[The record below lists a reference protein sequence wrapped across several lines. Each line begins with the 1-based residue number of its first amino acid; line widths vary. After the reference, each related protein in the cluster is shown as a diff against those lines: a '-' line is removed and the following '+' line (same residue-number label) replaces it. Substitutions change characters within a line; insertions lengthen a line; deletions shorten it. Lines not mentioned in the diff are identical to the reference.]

1 MVRESTSMYIGHT
14 TRGIAQPVLFDTHTQ
29 IYNNNPPTTLITGAP
44 GSGKDLDIN
53 TLIPTPYG
61 FRKMGDLKVG
71 DKVLSRNFSPCRVT
85 YAGEIKE
92 RQTYEISFSDNRTI
106 VAGKEH
112 QWVIVHEKFNNEK
125 TDFSNNEKYNEIK
138 KSNLKKHDFFKR
150 QAKNIRNLQRTIPLA
165 IKYNQKEWFTPKE
178 LLNELFNTGV
188 YIWQTED
195 EIENILHK
203 YNALESQAY
212 MDMKSGEF
220 KTGYKNRAYNVFMSL
235 QVKYEELQEISLLS
249 LYNEKVVTTEELIE
263 LKKTGLVKIRGLL
276 AQNGI
281 DRYDSGYIND
291 DGISVNNVDLLDIL
305 QNDDPLHYGSI
316 KERRIELK
324 GLINKAID
332 YGLLPLK
339 DENSIYRK
347 GYIISIKD
355 EDNKY
360 TDLLSRIK
368 VLTHSLGATAM
379 YTNEDKKSLLLEGYI
394 LNDPEKIDKGYSNE
408 FENTENKW
416 VHIVGIKKLEKRL
429 TRCISVDSYDHVY
442 LAGEGFIPTHNTFF
456 AMTLTCLSAVLGKTT
471 VILDPKG
478 DFLSLHEL
486 KGDIGEVAFW
496 ALRDPKK
503 AGILD
508 PFYLAKE
515 KGEKLNLII
524 ETVSLFLGGLDGK
537 DLQILSPI
545 IKDTM
550 NEPVPSL
557 MLLKENLEM
566 NNRPEARAIG
576 AQLDLISQL
585 PFANLCFSKN
595 SRKKQKEISIDE
607 GVTVIAMAGLE
618 LSPDIGSDTASNK
631 VRLSSAI
638 FFLITDF
645 IRRFMHNSQETTPKT
660 IVIDEAWAVLATNE
674 GSRVI
679 GEIARLARSKNLA
692 LVLVTQNVKHL
703 DKIDA
708 ENTIASRFAF
718 RTDTEEGKTIIKN
731 MNLPV
736 NEGFESVLTELEQG
750 ECLMQDWRKR
760 YSTVQISQYNT
771 RWKEAFE
778 TNPMEKMRRKREQEK
793 NKRR

>member
-61 FRKMGDLKVG
+61 FRKMEDLKVG

-85 YAGEIKE
+85 YTGEIKE
-92 RQTYEISFSDNRTI
+92 RQTYEITFSDNRKI
-106 VAGKEH
+106 VAGREH
-112 QWVIVHEKFNNEK
+112 QWVIVYEKFNNEK
-125 TDFSNNEKYNEIK
+125 NDFSKDAKLNEIK
-138 KSNLKKHDFFKR
+138 EINLKKYKLFKR
-150 QAKNIRNLQRTIPLA
+150 HAKSVRNLQKTIPLS
-165 IKYNQKEWFTPKE
+165 IKYNQKEWFTPAELLDE
-178 LLNELFNTGV
+178 LLNAGV
-188 YIWQTED
+188 YIWQNTE
-195 EIENILHK
+195 ELESVLHK
-203 YNALESQAY
+203 YNALESTSY
-212 MDMKSGEF
+212 MDMKTGGF
-220 KTGYKNRAYNVFMSL
+220 KTGYENRAYNVFMSL
-235 QVKYEELQEISLLS
+235 QVVYEELQEKSLLS
-249 LYNEKVVTTEELIE
+249 LYNEKVVTTEELLE
-263 LKKTGLVKIRGLL
+263 LKKTGSVKIRGVL
-276 AQNGI
+276 AKNGI

-305 QNDDPLHYGSI
+305 QNDDPLYYGSV

-324 GLINKAID
+324 SLINKAIE
-332 YGLLPLK
+332 YGLLKVK
-339 DENSIYRK
+339 DEQSIYKK
-347 GYIISIKD
+347 GYITSIQDK
-355 EDNKY
+355 DNKY
-360 TDLLSRIK
+360 PDLLSRIK
-368 VLTHSLGATAM
+368 ILSHSLGATAM
-379 YTNEDKKSLLLEGYI
+379 YANDTNRSLLIEGHV
-394 LNDPEKIDKGYSNE
+394 LNNPENKNEEINE
-408 FENTENKW
+408 FENTENTW
-416 VHIVGIKKLEKRL
+416 VHIISVKKLDKRL
-429 TRCISVDSYDHVY
+429 TRCIAVDSYDHVY

-515 KGEKLNLII
+515 KGEKLNLVI
-524 ETVSLFLGGLDGK
+524 ETISLFLGGLDGK

-585 PFANLCFSKN
+585 PFANLCFSKSN
-595 SRKKQKEISIDE
+595 RKKQKDISIEE

-618 LSPDIGSDTASNK
+618 LSPDIGSDNASNK

-718 RTDTEEGKTIIKN
+718 RTDTEEGRTIIKN
-731 MNLPV
+731 MNLPE
-736 NEGFESVLTELEQG
+736 NEGFENVLTELGQG

-778 TNPMEKMRRKREQEK
+778 TNPMEKMRRKREKEK
-793 NKRR
+793 NKSK